1 MTLNEFY
8 DAVGS
13 DYSEVL
19 NRLNKE
25 ERIVKYL
32 LKFAS
37 ENTLEDF
44 EKSYETGNF
53 EEAFRVVHSM
63 KGMCLNLGLSKL
75 CDISSDVCVDL
86 RNGPPKEDISE
97 KIDIL
102 RKEYN
107 IAMDN
112 IKLISKTV

>member
-8 DAVGS
+8 DTVGS
-13 DYSEVL
+13 DYNEVL

-37 ENTLEDF
+37 ENILEDF
-44 EKSYETGNF
+44 EKSYKTENF

-75 CDISSDVCVDL
+75 CEISSDVCEDL
-86 RNGPPKEDISE
+86 RNGPPKEDISG
-97 KIDIL
+97 KIDKL

-107 IAMDN
+107 FAMEH
-112 IKLISKTV
+112 IKLIS